1 MINIFD
7 IIYMGQLIAKHKK
20 KKTQSS
26 PLMFIDDD
34 YYKIIHI
41 HSEINKSISNL
52 LVTPKPESTNY
63 QEES

>member
-1 MINIFD
+1 MKYLF
-7 IIYMGQLIAKHKK
+7 
-20 KKTQSS
+20 
-26 PLMFIDDD
+26 DDD

-41 HSEINKSISNL
+41 HSEINTSISNL

>member
-1 MINIFD
+1 
-7 IIYMGQLIAKHKK
+7 MGQLIAKHKK

-26 PLMFIDDD
+26 PLMFLDDD